1 MQIKLCVIGVA
12 MPVVKVLTFYLKA
25 KAYETNRKDI
35 KEYIIRP
42 INYSIDMLC
51 LKRVDF

>member
-12 MPVVKVLTFYLKA
+12 MPVVKVLAFYLKA
-25 KAYETNRKDI
+25 KAYGTNRKDI

-51 LKRVDF
+51 LERVDF